1 MPDPLPLSGITVVE
15 LGDNAAAPFCGQI
28 LGDLGADVI
37 KIERPGAGDPSR
49 YFAKPDWNGLSPM
62 FAAINRNK
70 RSVVVDIKDPD
81 DLARLHALIRDK
93 ADVFF
98 HNLRPGSAGKF
109 GLDSDS
115 LLKLNPRLVYLTL
128 GAFGN
133 SGPLAKAPG
142 YDPLMQAFGGIM
154 SVTGEQGRPPVRVG
168 VPIIDFGA
176 GLWSTVGI
184 IAAINRRHATGKGGV
199 VDVSLYETAM
209 AWMSFLSAANMATGE
224 LPERLGSGTVIT
236 APYRAYECAD
246 GYLVVAAAND
256 RLYAKLASALGHPE
270 WTTDPRLSGNIARVD
285 NRDYCDT
292 LIGDI
297 LKTAPRAV
305 WREKLDAAGV
315 PNAPLQDI
323 AEVHAHPQTAAL
335 GMLLETSNPALKL
348 MGLPLMFEGARPQV
362 RREPPAHGAHT
373 EEVLGPKA
381 GGSKSS

>member
-1 MPDPLPLSGITVVE
+1 MADSLPLAGITVIE

-37 KIERPGAGDPSR
+37 KIERPGVGDPSR

-70 RSVVVDIKDPD
+70 RSVVIDIKNAGE
-81 DLARLHALIRDK
+81 LAELHALIRDK

-98 HNLRPGSAGKF
+98 HNLRPGTAGKF

-133 SGPLAKAPG
+133 RGPLAKAPG

-154 SVTGEQGRPPVRVG
+154 SVTGEQSRPPVRVG

-176 GLWSTVGI
+176 GMWSVIGI
-184 IAAINRRHATGKGGV
+184 MAAINRRHATGKGGV
-199 VDVSLYETAM
+199 VDVSLYETAL

-224 LPERLGSGTVIT
+224 MPERLGSGTVIT
-236 APYRAYECAD
+236 APYRAFQCAD

-256 RLYAKLASALGHPE
+256 RLYAKLAQALGHPE
-270 WTTDPRLSGNIARVD
+270 WSSDPRLTGNIQRVE
-285 NRDYCDT
+285 NRDYCDR
-292 LIGDI
+292 LIADI
-297 LKTAPRAV
+297 LATAPRAV

-323 AEVHAHPQTAAL
+323 AEVHAHPQTEAL
-335 GMLLETSNPALKL
+335 GMLLATSNPALKL
-348 MGLPLMFEGARPQV
+348 MGGPLSFDGARPGV
-362 RREPPAHGAHT
+362 RSEPPALGQHT
-373 EEVLGPKA
+373 DEVLGRGAAK
-381 GGSKSS
+381 KSA

>member
-1 MPDPLPLSGITVVE
+1 MPDALPLSGITVIE

-37 KIERPGAGDPSR
+37 KIERPGVGDPSR

-70 RSVVVDIKDPD
+70 RSVVVDIKDKA
-81 DLARLHALIRDK
+81 DLARLHKLIGEK

-98 HNLRPGSAGKF
+98 HNLRPGSAGAF
-109 GLDSDS
+109 GLDSEA
-115 LLKLNPRLVYLTL
+115 LLKLNPRLAYLTL

-176 GLWSTVGI
+176 GLWSAVGI
-184 IAAINRRHATGKGGV
+184 MAALNRRHATGRGGV

-209 AWMSFLSAANMATGE
+209 AWMSFLSAANMSTGE

-236 APYRAYECAD
+236 APYRAFECAD
-246 GYLVVAAAND
+246 GFLVVAAAND
-256 RLYAKLASALGHPE
+256 RLYAKLAQALGHPE
-270 WTTDPRLSGNIARVD
+270 WSGDPRLKGNIERVQ
-285 NRDYCDT
+285 NRDYCDQ

-297 LKTAPRAV
+297 LITAPRAA

-335 GMLLETSNPALKL
+335 GMLLATSNPALKL
-348 MGLPLMFEGARPQV
+348 MGLPVSFEGARPQV
-362 RREPPAHGAHT
+362 RREPPALGAHT
-373 EEVLGPKA
+373 AEVLG
-381 GGSKSS
+381 

>member
-1 MPDPLPLSGITVVE
+1 MADTLPLAGITVVE
-15 LGDNAAAPFCGQI
+15 LGDNAAAPFCGQV

-37 KIERPGAGDPSR
+37 KIERPGVGDPSR
-49 YFAKPDWNGLSPM
+49 HFAKPDWNGLSPM

-70 RSVVVDIKDPD
+70 RSVVVDIKDPQ
-81 DLARLHALIRDK
+81 DLARLHALISDQ

-98 HNLRPGSAGKF
+98 HNLRPGTSAKF
-109 GLDSDS
+109 GLDSES
-115 LLKLNPRLVYLTL
+115 LLKLNPRLVYLEL

-133 SGPLAKAPG
+133 RGPLAKAPG

-176 GLWSTVGI
+176 GLWSVIGI
-184 IAAINRRHATGKGGV
+184 TSALNRRHTTGKGGV
-199 VDVSLYETAM
+199 VDVSLYETAL

-224 LPERLGSGTVIT
+224 MPARLGSGTVIT

-256 RLYAKLASALGHPE
+256 RLYAKLAQALGHPE
-270 WTTDPRLSGNIARVD
+270 WSTDAKLNGNIARVQ
-285 NRDYCDT
+285 NRDHCDQ

-297 LKTAPRAV
+297 MITAPRAV

-335 GMLLETSNPALKL
+335 GMLLATSNPALKL
-348 MGLPLMFEGARPQV
+348 MGVPVSFDGERPQV
-362 RREPPAHGAHT
+362 RREPAPLGAHT
-373 EEVLGPKA
+373 EEVLGKFGEKPGPA
-381 GGSKSS
+381 